1 MKKIISIILAIVVVL
16 AISIA
21 AIFIWNKKDRV
32 PDNVDVV
39 VVGGEPEGV
48 AAAISAAR
56 NGASVILIE
65 QREELGGLFTY
76 GMLNFLDIPQGPDQQ
91 SLSRGIFEEWH
102 TLVGKQSAFDV
113 DLAKKVFRQMVEAE
127 KNITLLTE
135 TEVKAV
141 QKEGNK
147 VVGLTYKNEDGE
159 FNVKAGS
166 FIDATQDADFAVMA
180 ETPYFVGGKDVGI
193 EDKKMAVTLMIHLKE
208 VDWDGVRETAASGKF
223 GEAEVTD
230 TAAWGFV
237 ELTRMYKPT
246 EENTRIRGLNLAKV
260 GDEYYINAL
269 QIFGV
274 DGLDEASKAEGI
286 ERGKREIDH
295 ILAYLKAEF
304 KGFENAVIASY
315 PPELYVR
322 ETRHI
327 VAEYQLPMADVW
339 MNRNHW
345 DNIAYASYP
354 VDIQAQTP
362 KDYGYVVSAP
372 TAYAIPFRSIVPKEV
387 DGLLVVGRSA
397 GFSSIAAGS
406 ARIVPTGMA
415 VAEAAGAAAA
425 QLKDSKQSFRQL
437 SQDEAGIKKLR
448 ATLMAQGAYLEHIE
462 TTYPYAG
469 EWYDEAVLQ
478 LMNYGL
484 IFGRYDNNLLV
495 DNPATVK
502 YFTDLIAETL
512 YRTNRSTYDVNEAFI
527 LSAKDEAEARAKEEL
542 SPEATLQILTSM
554 LNVTAEE
561 LLANPKFKE
570 AWSYVDADQQIQ
582 LKHVYSIAHALMT
595 FE

>member
-1 MKKIISIILAIVVVL
+1 MKKKSVIFLTIVVVV
-16 AISIA
+16 AFSIA
-21 AIFIWNKKDRV
+21 ATFMWSKKDGV
-32 PDNVDVV
+32 PNEVDVV

-65 QREELGGLFTY
+65 HRDELGGLFTY
-76 GMLNFLDIPQGPDQQ
+76 GMLNFLDIPQGPDGQ
-91 SLSRGIFEEWH
+91 SVSRGIFEEWH
-102 TLVGKQSAFDV
+102 TLVGNQSAFDV
-113 DLAKKVFRQMVEAE
+113 ELAKQVFRQMVEAE

-135 TEVKAV
+135 TDVVAV

-147 VVGLTYKNEDGE
+147 VVGLTYKNADGE
-159 FNVKAGS
+159 FELKAGS

-180 ETPYFVGGKDVGI
+180 GAPYFVGGEDIGI
-193 EDKKMAVTLMIHLKE
+193 EDKKMSVTLMIHLND
-208 VDWDGVRETAASGKF
+208 VDWDGVHAEAASGKF
-223 GEAEVTD
+223 GEGHVSD
-230 TAAWGFV
+230 TAAWGFG
-237 ELTRMYKPT
+237 ELVRTYKPV
-246 EENTRIRGLNLAKV
+246 EENTRLRGLNLAKV
-260 GDEYYINAL
+260 GNDYYINAL

-274 DGLDEASKAEGI
+274 NGLDEASKAEGI

-295 ILAYLKAEF
+295 IVAFLKAEF

-327 VAEYQLPMADVW
+327 IAEYQLPMADVW
-339 MNRNHW
+339 TNRNHW

-362 KDYGYVVSAP
+362 QDYGYVVSAP

-425 QLKDSKQSFRQL
+425 LVVGTEQSFRQL
-437 SQDEAGIKKLR
+437 SQDEAGIEKLR
-448 ATLMAQGAYLEHIE
+448 ATLMAQGAYLEEIE

-469 EWYDEAVLQ
+469 EWYDEAIQQ

-484 IFGRYDNNLLV
+484 IFGRYDNDLLV
-495 DNPATVK
+495 DNPSTVK
-502 YFTDLIAETL
+502 YFTDLMAETL
-512 YRTNRSTYDVNEAFI
+512 YRTNRSMYDANEASI
-527 LSAKDEAEARAKEEL
+527 STVKQEAVDLAKEEL
-542 SPEATLQILTSM
+542 TPEVALQILTGM
-554 LNVTAEE
+554 LNVSAEE
-561 LLANPKFKE
+561 LYANAEFKE
-570 AWSYVDADQQIQ
+570 AWSYVDLEQQIQ
-582 LKHVYSIAHALMT
+582 LKHVYSIAHALMSI
-595 FE
+595 E